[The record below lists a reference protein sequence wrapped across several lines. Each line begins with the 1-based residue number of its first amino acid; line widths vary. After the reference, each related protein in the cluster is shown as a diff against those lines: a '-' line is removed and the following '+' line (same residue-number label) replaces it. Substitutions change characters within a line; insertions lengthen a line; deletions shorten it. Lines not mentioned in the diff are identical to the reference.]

1 MARINPEG
9 ERRGPARSFLGALN
23 TYVQPERDVSGAR
36 ALQEGLG
43 QLSSSLGQWQ
53 RKAQAEQNES
63 DYQQGKADY
72 LRKAAGQ
79 EPEGIK
85 RGTLFRSQSKFYA
98 MGLAEATGEAKAID
112 WSNGLQTAYKQW
124 DGRGSSDP
132 DKFRSWM
139 NQQSAEFLQE
149 LGEND
154 HALAAAMPYI
164 NRANQ
169 SMAKHHVAYRDEQM
183 RIARFNAFDTKVQS
197 IFDQTLNE
205 EWDTLSPEVQD
216 EQLAAALEREVNLMI
231 GGGENGTATVNAL
244 VAKAVSYA
252 NARNDLG
259 LIEQLARMHDNGKF
273 KLSIENIER
282 LADGYDAVGVDIE
295 RENNHRATQEAA
307 VAKKLHSDTMAAWS
321 TALTQDPWAK
331 LPDPNTVPPETWEDM
346 KKFQDAVIKGTENIS
361 PEQAAINTQNID
373 RILNDPETGPD
384 QKIRDLYAYAELTP
398 VPDLPKHVQRVLDMY
413 NPDTIIGSSTYKNT
427 RLNLMKNISSAI
439 KFNSIGGEGEP
450 PVLSIIR
457 THYDEYVHSE
467 GHRFTNTVKGI
478 RDLTKEAKE
487 YAISEAYE
495 HSPVSFDALM
505 TGNADVVR
513 ALDIPRIVNQVD
525 MEQRAKADAEKAEA
539 MAARQEEIRRD
550 FAEMAKLNRNEKVL
564 DPTFETIEEQV
575 SPEVMSSVVDIA
587 ASVPTG
593 RFTRFGE
600 GGRGG
605 AVISAVQAQHPE
617 LTSSQIV
624 QIVPELSAPE
634 APVKEETPEVDTT
647 RSLSEFTY
655 FEKGKRKSVDVMD
668 YDGRLD
674 DLPEKVK
681 TELEQQYGSARG
693 LIPNSPFGDFLT
705 SKSGNAFV
713 KGEDKGDQGW
723 KAAVQSQI
731 DAEKAPKPKPTEPAE
746 PKVTPKRKPTD
757 NERKV
762 KVLNES
768 SEIEPKMI
776 AQARGIIKSIP
787 QTRGFGASV
796 TRALKQ
802 AFPNL
807 LDDQI
812 LELVTRLGTETK

>member
-23 TYVQPERDVSGAR
+23 TYVQPERDVSGAQ

-43 QLSSSLGQWQ
+43 QLSSALGNWQ
-53 RKAQAEQNES
+53 RKEQAEQNEE

-72 LRKAAGQ
+72 LRKAAGE

-85 RGTLFRSQSKFYA
+85 RGLLFRSQSKFYA

-149 LGEND
+149 LGEDD

-164 NRANQ
+164 NQANQ

-197 IFDQTLNE
+197 IFGRTLDE
-205 EWDTLSPEVQD
+205 EWDTLSPEEQD
-216 EQLAAALEREVNLMI
+216 AQLAAALDREVNLMI

-252 NARNDLG
+252 NAHNDLG
-259 LIEQLARMHDNGKF
+259 LIEQLTRMHDNGKF

-282 LADGYDAVGVDIE
+282 LADGYDAVGVDIQ
-295 RENNHRATQEAA
+295 RENTSRTTQETAA
-307 VAKKLHSDTMAAWS
+307 AKKLHSDTMSAWAAE
-321 TALTQDPWAK
+321 LTKDPWVK
-331 LPDPNTVPPETWEDM
+331 LPPMDSVPPDTWTDM
-346 KKFQDAVIKGTENIS
+346 QKFQEAVWKSQENVS

-373 RILNDPETGPD
+373 RILNDTETGPD

-398 VPDLPKHVQRVLDMY
+398 VPDLPKHIQKVLDMY

-439 KFNSIGGEGEP
+439 QFNSNGGEGEP

-467 GHRFTNTVKGI
+467 GHRFTNTIKGI
-478 RDLTKEAKE
+478 RELTQEAKE

-495 HSPVSFDALM
+495 NSPAAFGDLM
-505 TGNADVVR
+505 SGNVDMLR
-513 ALDIPRIVNQVD
+513 AMGIPQIVNQVD
-525 MEQRAKADAEKAEA
+525 MEQRAEADAKEAEA
-539 MAARQEEIRRD
+539 MAARQEEMRRD

-575 SPEVMSSVVDIA
+575 EPEVMSSVVDIA
-587 ASVPTG
+587 ASVPSG
-593 RFTRFGE
+593 QFTRFGE
-600 GGRGG
+600 GGREQ
-605 AVISAVQAQHPE
+605 AVIEAVQAQHPE
-617 LTSSQIV
+617 LTSGQIV

-634 APVKEETPEVDTT
+634 APAKEEAPEVDTT
-647 RSLSEFTY
+647 RSLSELTY
-655 FEKGKRKSVDVMD
+655 FEKGEEKSVDVMD

-674 DLPEKVK
+674 ELPEKVK
-681 TELEQQYGSARG
+681 TELAQQYGSDRG
-693 LIPNSPFGDFLT
+693 LIPNSPFGDFLA
-705 SKSGNAFV
+705 SNSGNAFV
-713 KGEDKGDQGW
+713 KGKDKGDQGW

-731 DAEKAPKPKPTEPAE
+731 DAEKAPKPEPTETAE
-746 PKVTPKRKPTD
+746 PKVTPKRKPTGKI
-757 NERKV
+757 KV
-762 KVLNES
+762 ISES
-768 SEIEPKMI
+768 SEIDPKTF
-776 AQARGIIKSIP
+776 AQARGIIKGIP
-787 QTRGFGASV
+787 KTRNRSAQV
-796 TRALKQ
+796 VKALKE

-807 LDDQI
+807 DDGQI
-812 LELVTRLGTETK
+812 LELVTQALETQ